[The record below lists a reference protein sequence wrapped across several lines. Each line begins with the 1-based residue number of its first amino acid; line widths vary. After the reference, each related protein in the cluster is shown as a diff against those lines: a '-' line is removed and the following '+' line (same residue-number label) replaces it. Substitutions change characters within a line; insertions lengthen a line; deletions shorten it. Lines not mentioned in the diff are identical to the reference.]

1 MKLDIDRNSEAWIQ
15 LVSAELKG
23 RVDPEVSA
31 YLRSEECRADWLVA
45 LVRLEAR
52 TNNHVARRTAEI
64 AAAEATSDEEAAQ
77 RARDALNGTLGFRA
91 NVLGELERA
100 RIAEEGREVVRLRQV
115 VAALALE
122 FDPQDWND
130 ILGELPKEAA
140 EAARAA
146 ANRRTATAA

>member
-1 MKLDIDRNSEAWIQ
+1 MKLDIERNSEAWIQ
-15 LVSAELKG
+15 LVSAELKSQ
-23 RVDPEVSA
+23 VDREVSA
-31 YLRSEECRADWLVA
+31 YLRSEECRADWLAA
-45 LVRLEAR
+45 LIRLDAR

-64 AAAEATSDEEAAQ
+64 AAGEGIGDEEAAQ
-77 RARDALNGTLGFRA
+77 RARDALTGTLAFRA
-91 NVLGELERA
+91 KVLAELERA

-115 VAALALE
+115 VAALARE

-146 ANRRTATAA
+146 VNRRTATAA